1 MKLRTIVHCS
11 QDTQPFCTLRL
22 VEGSLA
28 VVDTASTGCELP
40 EASPSRLAL
49 VLSFPR
55 PVGGGRFSITRAYG
69 SRSEWYP
76 LDGESSPERG
86 P

>member
-55 PVGGGRFSITRAYG
+55 PVGGGPSE
-69 SRSEWYP
+69 SRRVVWWG
-76 LDGESSPERG
+76 LGKR
-86 P
+86 